1 MNSNNT
7 IVIISNSSF
16 FLQDI
21 RNMLVLLR
29 DVDKVECLDYFE
41 AEEKI
46 KDLSPTVIIIHTPE
60 DNKDGI
66 QFIKKLRSEKETK
79 DVPII
84 LYPDLSSTDY
94 IAEAYDAGISD
105 IISSPIKDYELIIR
119 VIWAIQR
126 SEAVLRDKVKNKFF
140 AELGII
146 DNVTGFCKED
156 FSIKYL
162 KTFIEEARENKQNS
176 CLVLIKMQPILD
188 IKEDK
193 EKFIQA
199 LKESVRTNDI
209 ICQKDEASYYI
220 YLSKSKLN
228 GIYSVYERIIT
239 KLNSLTAISASAVE
253 IKDEIF
259 EDIINVLNFSIENAP
274 ANSEIAIVTEQD
286 FIKMYDDEEDRLEI
300 AKIFKEEAPPENITL
315 QEEITKQ
322 TENEDEKVD
331 LGIKIMQEK
340 MNEIGIKK
348 EEAIKETKKIE
359 EDEIDERNIVTYKQT
374 WAKKLSIVVEP
385 LLKKYAAKFQGLYPT
400 LDANINVS
408 PNLSFMKFD
417 KDDITLDLEISYNG
431 IKTIKFDITVKAL
444 TSKLDSDSFELE
456 VMDFD
461 YQKFDIILKT
471 LTDEYKNYISE
482 V

>member
-7 IVIISNSSF
+7 VVIISNSTF

-21 RNMLVLLR
+21 KNMLVLLR
-29 DVDKVECLDYFE
+29 DVDKIECFDYFE
-41 AEEKI
+41 AEDKI
-46 KDLSPTVIIIHTPE
+46 KEISPNAIILHTPDDDKE
-60 DNKDGI
+60 GI
-66 QFIKKLRSEKETK
+66 KLIRRIRNQHETK
-79 DVPII
+79 DTPLI

-94 IAEAYDAGISD
+94 IIEAYDAGITD

-119 VIWAIQR
+119 VIWAIQK
-126 SEAVLRDKVKNKFF
+126 SEVLLRDKVKNKFF
-140 AELGII
+140 TELGII
-146 DNVTGFCKED
+146 DDITGFCKED

-176 CLVLIKMQPILD
+176 CLLLIKTQPVID

-193 EKFIQA
+193 ERFIQA
-199 LKESVRTNDI
+199 LRESVRMNDV
-209 ICQKDEASYYI
+209 ICQKDDASYYI

-228 GIYSVYERIIT
+228 GIYSVYERILA
-239 KLNSLTAISASAVE
+239 KLNSMTAISASAVE

-274 ANSEIAIVTEQD
+274 NNGEISIVKEQD
-286 FIKMYDDEEDRLEI
+286 FLKMYDDEEDRLEI
-300 AKIFKEEAPPENITL
+300 AKIFKEDDKTESASLE
-315 QEEITKQ
+315 EEIIEQAK
-322 TENEDEKVD
+322 NEDEKVD
-331 LGIKIMQEK
+331 LGLKIMQEK
-340 MNEIGIKK
+340 MNEIGISK
-348 EEAIKETKKIE
+348 EEAVKETRKLE

-374 WAKKLSIVVEP
+374 WAKKLSVVVEP

-408 PNLSFMKFD
+408 PSLSFMKFD
-417 KDDITLDLEISYNG
+417 KDDIILDLEISYNG

-471 LTDEYKNYISE
+471 LTDEYKNYISD